1 MTIAIIVGI
10 LALAIAP
17 LFWAMPSRRERQLA
31 ALRTMA
37 RKDGFSLQLTEIDHP
52 DPSAEMQVSAGGKQ
66 RRPMQA
72 CVAYRLQR
80 PPTSTET
87 QSATHAERSGRSNAA
102 VRNDAGGE
110 AAARDGSL
118 REDAGW
124 DNAGWDNAGGADVQ
138 AMARSRL
145 VRRVGVH
152 VDLLPVGWQL
162 AAGFEPADPWMCALA
177 AQVGDDVLALES
189 TQNSAAVFWVERG
202 GEARLAELASMLREL
217 MHQQSV
223 QLRA

>member
-87 QSATHAERSGRSNAA
+87 QSATHAERSERSNAA
-102 VRNDAGGE
+102 VRNDAGG
-110 AAARDGSL
+110 ADAARDDSL
-118 REDAGW
+118 RED
-124 DNAGWDNAGGADVQ
+124 AGWDNAGGADVQ

-145 VRRVGVH
+145 ERRVGVQ
-152 VDLLPVGWQL
+152 VDVLPVGWQL
-162 AAGFEPADPWMCALA
+162 AAGFEPADRWLCALA

-217 MHQQSV
+217 MRQQAV
-223 QLRA
+223 AQPR

>member
-72 CVAYRLQR
+72 CVAYRLQL

-87 QSATHAERSGRSNAA
+87 QSATHADFD
-102 VRNDAGGE
+102 RNSVSDTRRALG
-110 AAARDGSL
+110 AKQRCCAQRCWRCRCCAR
-118 REDAGW
+118 
-124 DNAGWDNAGGADVQ
+124 
-138 AMARSRL
+138 
-145 VRRVGVH
+145 
-152 VDLLPVGWQL
+152 
-162 AAGFEPADPWMCALA
+162 
-177 AQVGDDVLALES
+177 
-189 TQNSAAVFWVERG
+189 
-202 GEARLAELASMLREL
+202 
-217 MHQQSV
+217 
-223 QLRA
+223 

>member
-87 QSATHAERSGRSNAA
+87 QSATHAARSERSNAA
-102 VRNDAGGE
+102 ARNDAGGE
-110 AAARDGSL
+110 DAARDDAL
-118 REDAGW
+118 RAD
-124 DNAGWDNAGGADVQ
+124 AGWDNAGGADVQ

-145 VRRVGVH
+145 VRRVGVQ
-152 VDLLPVGWQL
+152 VDALPAGWQL
-162 AAGFEPADPWMCALA
+162 AAGFEPADRWLCALA

-217 MHQQSV
+217 MRQQAV

>member
-87 QSATHAERSGRSNAA
+87 QSATHAARSERSNAA
-102 VRNDAGGE
+102 ARNDAGGE
-110 AAARDGSL
+110 DAARDDAL
-118 REDAGW
+118 RAD
-124 DNAGWDNAGGADVQ
+124 AGWDNAGGADVQ